1 MDSLPDQHIDSLP
14 KDAREDAYW
23 KISAIGVLRGKG
35 LPEDEVAKKA
45 QFNSLEVMHFQLKR
59 WGLPGLVPSP
69 QAKRRK
75 VKGGG
80 GNKSEQPPLTA
91 AHHLFEAAIESFQR
105 AIRQLPLRRDYRQDG
120 HVVSELSGPLLEHVG
135 HVGDDPGYNPL
146 IPPPDAEPDEH
157 GWVKYSLAEA
167 HRLEPAGAGRYP
179 NEQVAALI
187 GAALLFGES
196 ADELLDLLRPGADD
210 KVREKIHHLIEGKDG
225 LKRRARQIAS
235 IMRGGTSGQGLRE
248 EESYSPEEHA
258 AARFKKEW
266 RQGDVPDAEILEKL
280 RSNPAL
286 LRKTKKRRQ
295 ITLKDVEHWGT
306 LGL

>member
-1 MDSLPDQHIDSLP
+1 
-14 KDAREDAYW
+14 
-23 KISAIGVLRGKG
+23 VLRGKR

-45 QFNSLEVMHFQLKR
+45 QFDSVEDMHFQLKR
-59 WGLPGLVPSP
+59 WRLPGLVPSS

-80 GNKSEQPPLTA
+80 GNKSELPRLTA
-91 AHHLFEAAIESFQR
+91 AHHLFEAAIEGFQR
-105 AIRQLPLRRDYRQDG
+105 AIKQLPLRRDYRQDG

-135 HVGDDPGYNPL
+135 HDPGYSPL

-157 GWVKYSLAEA
+157 GDIDFTLAEG
-167 HRLEPAGAGRYP
+167 HRLEAAGAGRYP

-187 GAALLFGES
+187 GATLLSGES

-248 EESYSPEEHA
+248 KESYSPEEHA
-258 AARFKKEW
+258 AIWFIREW
-266 RQGDVPDAEILEKL
+266 RQRDVLDSEILEKL

-286 LRKTKKRRQ
+286 LREAAISQ
-295 ITLKDVEHWGT
+295 SLKAGAP
-306 LGL
+306 